1 MKEKA
6 NQTLERSRGVFE
18 SIKNFL
24 LEVQLETKKVSWPD
38 RKNVLAFFVVV
49 IIILLLCG
57 FFIWAVDVG
66 LLKLIDYLVVR
77 F

>member
-6 NQTLERSRGVFE
+6 NQTLERSRGFFE
-18 SIKNFL
+18 GIKNFF
-24 LEVQLETKKVSWPD
+24 LEVQMETKKVTWPD
-38 RKNVLAFFVVV
+38 RKNVLAFFIVV
-49 IIILLLCG
+49 IIILLLFG
-57 FFIWAVDVG
+57 FFVWLIDVG